1 MACKDRERKGRELR
15 WHYWID
21 SGQTHQHGAEE
32 ISVKVGEKTA
42 EKDGDDEKKPENERA
57 GGAEAKLVHRKR
69 ARERDL

>member
-42 EKDGDDEKKPENERA
+42 EKDGDDEKNQRMKELKEQ
-57 GGAEAKLVHRKR
+57 KQS
-69 ARERDL
+69 

>member
-42 EKDGDDEKKPENERA
+42 EKDGDDEKNQRMKELE
-57 GGAEAKLVHRKR
+57 EQKQS
-69 ARERDL
+69 

>member
-32 ISVKVGEKTA
+32 ISVKVGGKTA
-42 EKDGDDEKKPENERA
+42 EKDGDDEKT
-57 GGAEAKLVHRKR
+57 
-69 ARERDL
+69 RE